1 MLKNLLK
8 QQMTPTT
15 APKSAPKKTAVQT
28 PREATPEPVAKTAS
42 TISTDEFQAWT
53 DKIRA
58 ARSDDAALL
67 QLVHQA
73 PGVDVKLAAIEAMTQ
88 EESARRAMRELR
100 EGDKRLY
107 RAAKSRWQAI
117 SGKRKAIAQANAL
130 IASARALLEQEFQ
143 PVNRAVELDRAWNA
157 LPVELL
163 DAELRAE
170 FAALSAQLGARAR
183 ERGDGEQA
191 ITRWLAAADDA
202 IRQLGASLAGVAQG
216 DLPPGAARSLAAG
229 LLELLGSVPDAND
242 ARCMQKTDAA
252 NRALALAS
260 SVVQRAE
267 FLQALPAPGIAD
279 EAGDK
284 AKIAQWRDIPEV
296 PEAELQAV
304 LARRF
309 ADWRNTSIH
318 ERQLE
323 HHARRAH
330 EQKER
335 AEQEQ
340 QRLSAIELDVKA
352 AEAAHAAGQ
361 VTELTRLM
369 TPIERALKHGPV
381 NAALARRIGSLH
393 GGLLRLRDW
402 QRWSGRQGREQLVA
416 EAQALERAAA
426 GNVAIKPHAEAID
439 KLRER
444 WKELDKLGA
453 PTDQGLWQAFDGALK
468 AAYAPVAVHLDKL
481 KAARDQ
487 NLAARNRVIDDL
499 AQAAEKCLPVAG
511 WRAIARALEE
521 AHVAW
526 RKLGPV
532 EHTVPRKAQQGEN
545 AVSARYAAARQAL
558 EAPLRQAYRQA
569 IEQREQLVAA
579 ARKLAGSG
587 GRDAID
593 KVRALQTQWQA
604 HAKALALPRRDESA
618 LWTAFKAATD
628 AVFAERDAARGAKEA
643 QFNARQKAREDIIGR
658 VDALSSSGA
667 ASEIKR
673 GLAEAD
679 AAWRA
684 SGEVARP
691 QAANLDARYRAARD
705 AATRRLG
712 ELAAYAVQ
720 ARFDALT
727 AAIALCHDIETS
739 GAPPAD
745 LEARWNSVQNLPDA
759 WKTRLEARFR
769 AAGSNSGPLSAP
781 PSASKSGTKSSEGL
795 PEMLLKLELACGI
808 DSPAEFLADRRRLK
822 LHALKDAME
831 GRRAVVNTPQDV
843 ERWLLDAAATPRP
856 DESSRER
863 LARIIAA
870 VRQQQRK

>member
-1 MLKNLLK
+1 MVSRLDLLKNLL
-8 QQMTPTT
+8 
-15 APKSAPKKTAVQT
+15 QT
-28 PREATPEPVAKTAS
+28 SREATPAPVAETAS
-42 TISTDEFQAWT
+42 AISKDELQAWT
-53 DKIRA
+53 DKILA

-67 QLVHQA
+67 RLAHQA
-73 PGVDVKLAAIEAMTQ
+73 PGVDLKLAAIEAITQ
-88 EESARRAMRELR
+88 EESSRQAMRELR

-107 RAAKSRWQAI
+107 RAAKLRWQAI
-117 SGKRKAIAQANAL
+117 GGKRTAIAL
-130 IASARALLEQEFQ
+130 IASARALLEQELQ

-157 LPVELL
+157 LPAEWL

-183 ERGDGEQA
+183 ERGEGEQA

-202 IRQLGASLAGVAQG
+202 IGKLRASLAGVARG
-216 DLPPGAARSLAAG
+216 DLPPGAAQSLAAG
-229 LLELLGSVPDAND
+229 LLELLGGVPDAKD
-242 ARCMQKTDAA
+242 AGCMQKTDAA

-267 FLQALPAPGIAD
+267 FLQALPAAEIAD
-279 EAGDK
+279 EASDK

-296 PEAELQAV
+296 PEAELQEV

-309 ADWRNTSIH
+309 ADWRNASTH
-318 ERQLE
+318 ERRLE
-323 HHARRAH
+323 HDARRAH
-330 EQKER
+330 EQKQR

-340 QRLSAIELDVKA
+340 QRLSAIEGDVKA

-361 VTELTRLM
+361 VAELTRLM
-369 TPIERALKHGPV
+369 ALIDRALKHGPA
-381 NAALARRIGSLH
+381 NAALSRRIGSLH
-393 GGLLRLRDW
+393 QGLLRLRDW

-416 EAQALERAAA
+416 EAQVLERAAA
-426 GNVAIKPHAEAID
+426 GNVAIKAHAEAID

-453 PTDQGLWQAFDGALK
+453 PANQGLWRAFDGALK
-468 AAYAPVAVHLDKL
+468 AAYAPVAAHLDKL
-481 KAARDQ
+481 KAERDQ

-499 AQAAEKCLPVAG
+499 AQAAEKHLPVAG

-521 AHVAW
+521 AQIAW

-532 EHTVPRKAQQGEN
+532 EHTVPRKAQRGEN
-545 AVSARYAAARQAL
+545 GVIARFAAATQAL
-558 EAPLRQAYRQA
+558 EAPLKEAYRQA
-569 IEQREQLVAA
+569 TEQREQIVAA

-587 GRDAID
+587 GRDTID

-604 HAKALALPRRDESA
+604 HAKALALPRREESA
-618 LWTAFKAATD
+618 LWSAFKAATG

-643 QFNARQKAREDIIGR
+643 QFNAGLKAREDIIAR

-667 ASEIKR
+667 ASDIKR
-673 GLAEAD
+673 ELAEAD

-684 SGEVARP
+684 SGEAPRP
-691 QAANLDARYRAARD
+691 QAARLDARYRAARD

-712 ELAAYAVQ
+712 ELAAHAAQ

-727 AAIALCHDIETS
+727 AAMALCDELETS
-739 GAPPAD
+739 EAPPAD
-745 LEARWNSVQNLPDA
+745 LEARWNALQDLPDA
-759 WKTRLEARFR
+759 WKASLEARFR
-769 AAGSNSGPLSAP
+769 AAGS
-781 PSASKSGTKSSEGL
+781 KSSESL
-795 PEMLLKLELACGI
+795 PDLLLKLELACGI

-831 GRRAVVNTPQDV
+831 SRRPVVNTPQDL
-843 ERWLLDAAATPRP
+843 ERWLLDAAARPRP
-856 DESSRER
+856 DESSRAR
-863 LARIIAA
+863 LAAIIAA

>member
-1 MLKNLLK
+1 LVNRFDLLKNLL
-8 QQMTPTT
+8 
-15 APKSAPKKTAVQT
+15 QT
-28 PREATPEPVAKTAS
+28 PREGTPEPVAETAS
-42 TISTDEFQAWT
+42 AISTDELQAWT

-67 QLVHQA
+67 QLAHQA
-73 PGVDVKLAAIEAMTQ
+73 PGVDLKLAAIEAMTQ
-88 EESARRAMRELR
+88 EETSRQAMRELR

-117 SGKRKAIAQANAL
+117 SGKRQANAL

-143 PVNRAVELDRAWNA
+143 PVNRVVELDRAWNA

-183 ERGDGEQA
+183 ERGEGEQA

-202 IRQLGASLAGVAQG
+202 IRQLRASLAGVARG
-216 DLPPGAARSLAAG
+216 DLPPGATQSLAAG
-229 LLELLGSVPDAND
+229 LLELLGGVPDAKD

-260 SVVQRAE
+260 SVAQRAE
-267 FLQALPAPGIAD
+267 FLQALPAAGIAD
-279 EAGDK
+279 EASDK

-296 PEAELQAV
+296 PEAELQEV

-309 ADWRNTSIH
+309 ADWRNASVH

-323 HHARRAH
+323 HDARRAH
-330 EQKER
+330 EQKQR

-340 QRLSAIELDVKA
+340 QRLSAIEGDVKA

-361 VTELTRLM
+361 VAELTRLM
-369 TPIERALKHGPV
+369 AVIERALKHGPV
-381 NAALARRIGSLH
+381 NAALARRVGSLH
-393 GGLLRLRDW
+393 QGLLRLRDW

-453 PTDQGLWQAFDGALK
+453 PANQGLWHAFDDALK
-468 AAYAPVAVHLDKL
+468 AAYAPVAAHLDKL
-481 KAARDQ
+481 KAAREQ
-487 NLAARNRVIDDL
+487 NLAARNRVIGDL
-499 AQAAEKCLPVAG
+499 AQAAEKYLPVAG

-521 AHVAW
+521 AQTAW

-532 EHTVPRKAQQGEN
+532 EHTVPRKAQQGESG
-545 AVSARYAAARQAL
+545 VIARYAAARQAL
-558 EAPLRQAYRQA
+558 EAPLGEAYRQA
-569 IEQREQLVAA
+569 AEERAQLVAA
-579 ARKLAGSG
+579 AQKLAGSG
-587 GRDAID
+587 GRDTID

-604 HAKALALPRRDESA
+604 HAKALALPRREESE

-628 AVFAERDAARGAKEA
+628 AVFTERDAARGAKEA
-643 QFNARQKAREDIIGR
+643 QFNAGLKAREDIIGR
-658 VDALSSSGA
+658 VGALSSSGA

-684 SGEVARP
+684 SAEVARP
-691 QAANLDARYRAARD
+691 QAARLDARYRAARN

-712 ELAAYAVQ
+712 ELAASAAQ
-720 ARFDALT
+720 ARFDALI
-727 AAIALCHDIETS
+727 AAMALCHDMETS

-745 LEARWNSVQNLPDA
+745 LEARWNALQDLPDA

-769 AAGSNSGPLSAP
+769 AAGSQ
-781 PSASKSGTKSSEGL
+781 SSESL
-795 PEMLLKLELACGI
+795 PDLLLKLEIACGI
-808 DSPAEFLADRRRLK
+808 DSPAEFLAERQRLK
-822 LHALKDAME
+822 LLALKHAME
-831 GRRAVVNTPQDV
+831 NRRAVVNTPQDL
-843 ERWLLDAAATPRP
+843 ERWLLDAVATPRP
-856 DESSRER
+856 DESSRAR
-863 LARIIAA
+863 LAAIIAA
-870 VRQQQRK
+870 VRQQPNLA